1 MNVWIEL
8 KRYGAPR
15 IRNIE
20 LSRVRGID
28 RVRVEGPVR
37 RHSPLVVTAL
47 SRLLECETLF
57 QLGPDMGDT
66 VWLLAHNLPGA
77 TIFVLDEGSVPTDQ
91 PAPGPAGRV
100 YQLSRRERGLPLDE
114 TQDDARIT
122 QLAGDSATFDFLPYS
137 GRADLVY
144 IEGSRRPDQVRSDTE
159 AAFGLLSEL
168 GTIVWDG
175 YSGDAGV
182 YAYLNELAPS
192 LDRPIYHILNTRLAL
207 YSRWDIVIPDD

>member
-1 MNVWIEL
+1 MNLWIEL

-20 LSRVRGID
+20 PSRIRGID
-28 RVRVEGPVR
+28 RVRVDGPVR
-37 RHSPLVVTAL
+37 RHSPLVVAAL
-47 SRLLECETLF
+47 ARLLECETIF
-57 QLGPDMGDT
+57 QLGPDHGDT
-66 VWLLAHNLPGA
+66 AWLLAHNLPNA
-77 TIFVLDEGSVPTDQ
+77 RVFVLDEGIVAPH
-91 PAPGPAGRV
+91 PAPGPTDRV
-100 YQLSRRERGLPLDE
+100 YQLPGRDHGFSLDA
-114 TQDDARIT
+114 TPDAGRIT
-122 QLAGDSATFDFLPYS
+122 QLHGDSATFDFLKYTGS
-137 GRADLVY
+137 ADLVY

-159 AAFGLLSEL
+159 ASFGLLSEL

-207 YSRWDIVIPDD
+207 YSRWDIVTPDI

>member
-1 MNVWIEL
+1 MNLWIEL

-20 LSRVRGID
+20 PSRIRGID
-28 RVRVEGPVR
+28 RVRVDGPVR
-37 RHSPLVVTAL
+37 RHSPLVVAAL
-47 SRLLECETLF
+47 ARLLECETIF
-57 QLGPDMGDT
+57 QLGPDNGDT
-66 VWLLAHNLPGA
+66 AWLLAHNLPNA
-77 TIFVLDEGSVPTDQ
+77 RVFVLDERIVAPNQ
-91 PAPGPAGRV
+91 PAPGPTDRV
-100 YQLSRRERGLPLDE
+100 YQLPGRDHGFSLD
-114 TQDDARIT
+114 AAPAAGRIT
-122 QLAGDSATFDFLPYS
+122 QLHGDSATFDFLPYTGS
-137 GRADLVY
+137 ADLVY

-159 AAFGLLSEL
+159 ASFGLLSEL

-207 YSRWDIVIPDD
+207 YSRWDIVIPDV

>member
-1 MNVWIEL
+1 MNLWIEL

-20 LSRVRGID
+20 PSRIRGID
-28 RVRVEGPVR
+28 RVRVDGPVR
-37 RHSPLVVTAL
+37 RHSPLVVAAL
-47 SRLLECETLF
+47 AKLLECETIF
-57 QLGPDMGDT
+57 QLGPDNGDT
-66 VWLLAHNLPGA
+66 AWLLAHNLPNA
-77 TIFVLDEGSVPTDQ
+77 RVFVLDEGIVAPHR
-91 PAPGPAGRV
+91 PAPGPTDRV
-100 YQLSRRERGLPLDE
+100 YQLPGRDHGFSLDA
-114 TQDDARIT
+114 TADPGRIT
-122 QLAGDSATFDFLPYS
+122 QLHGDSATFDFLKYTGS
-137 GRADLVY
+137 ADLVY

-159 AAFGLLSEL
+159 ASFGLLSEL

-207 YSRWDIVIPDD
+207 YSRWDIVTPDI